1 MKNEGL
7 YQHGMYGDRDSM
19 GKKAVHK
26 KMGEYFPQQSS
37 QLTEDGMAID
47 ASRTPG
53 MEMYEAGMAQ
63 VSEEEPNPNQ
73 AKRGKIYT
81 DEQIS
86 SMSDKKKIRKGLAP
100 GVEGDEHTPSD
111 PTKYKYKFD
120 LKGNIKPEVATDLE
134 GNQINMG
141 NQMRARNSNFT
152 IGGNPESG
160 GASGGMG
167 FGSINAELPKVNI
180 GGLGI
185 GSKIKENRLARNSGV
200 GRNKSHYL
208 KKGNRFSAGK
218 TTKRHKKGF

>member
-19 GKKAVHK
+19 GKKGVHK
-26 KMGEYFPQQSS
+26 KMGEYFPKQSS

-63 VSEEEPNPNQ
+63 TEEEPNPNQ

-86 SMSDKKKIRKGLAP
+86 SMSDRKKIRKGFAP
-100 GVEGDEHTPSD
+100 GVESEGFN
-111 PTKYKYKFD
+111 PTEKAYKFT
-120 LKGNIKPEVATDLE
+120 LGGKIKTDSYDVGGGE
-134 GNQINMG
+134 TVSFNA
-141 NQMRARNSNFT
+141 MRNKNPNFK
-152 IGGNPESG
+152 IGGNPEGG

-167 FGSINAELPKVNI
+167 FGEINADLPNVNI
-180 GGLGI
+180 GGIGT

-218 TTKRHKKGF
+218 TSKRHKKGF